1 LLSFGAWYGNDMAD
15 GPLTGIRVLEFASI
29 GPGPFVGMM
38 LSDMGATVL
47 RIERKGTPD
56 PARERFDARG
66 RLTIE
71 LDLKEAHTAD
81 VCLKLCERADIV
93 FEGNRPGV
101 MERLGLGPDV
111 VLARNPRIVYGRMTG
126 WGQSGPYAPYA
137 GHDINYLALSGAL
150 HAIGTEDRPIP
161 PLNLVADYGGG
172 AMFLVTGLLA
182 GLIHSRAAGK
192 GQVIDAA
199 MTDGAAYLMT
209 YFHGMRAV
217 GSWVDRR
224 RANLLDGGAPFYD
237 TYRCADGK
245 WISVGALEPKFYALL
260 LQKVN
265 STQRLPQRQ
274 MDRTSWGDMRRTLR
288 EVFAMRTRQ
297 EWCDLLEHTDVC
309 FAPVLSLAEA
319 SEHPHNRARETFV
332 EVAGVVQPAPAPRF
346 SATPSR
352 IQWPPA
358 PIVRDTRQALRN
370 WGVSEEALGELLGA
384 GAGEP
389 Q

>member
-1 LLSFGAWYGNDMAD
+1 MAD

-38 LSDMGATVL
+38 LSDMGATVM

-56 PARERFDARG
+56 PVPERFDARG

-71 LDLKEAHTAD
+71 LDLKEPSATA

-111 VLARNPRIVYGRMTG
+111 VLTRNPRIVYGRMTG
-126 WGQSGPYAPYA
+126 WGQSGPNAAYA
-137 GHDINYLALSGAL
+137 GHDINFLSLSGAL
-150 HAIGTEDRPIP
+150 HAIGTEEKPIP
-161 PLNLVADYGGG
+161 PLNLAADYGGG
-172 AMFLVTGLLA
+172 AMFLVAGLLA
-182 GLIHSRAAGK
+182 GIIHSRTSGK

-199 MTDGAAYLMT
+199 MADGASYLMT

-224 RANLLDGGAPFYD
+224 RVNLLDGGAPFYD

-245 WISVGALEPKFYALL
+245 WIAVGALEPKFYALL
-260 LQKVN
+260 LQKTD
-265 STQRLPQRQ
+265 SAELLPQRQ
-274 MDRTSWGDMRRTLR
+274 MDQTSWVDMQQTLR
-288 EVFAMRTRQ
+288 EVFAKRTRQ
-297 EWCDLLEHTDVC
+297 DWCDLLEYTDAC

-319 SEHPHNRARETFV
+319 SEHPHNRARGTFV
-332 EVAGVVQPAPAPRF
+332 KVGGISQPAPAPRF
-346 SATPSR
+346 SGTPSR

-370 WGVSEEALGELLGA
+370 WGVNEETVSELLGA
-384 GAGEP
+384 STEDR

>member
-1 LLSFGAWYGNDMAD
+1 M
-15 GPLTGIRVLEFASI
+15 LEYASI

-38 LSDMGATVL
+38 LSDMGASVL

-66 RLTIE
+66 RLAME
-71 LDLKEAHTAD
+71 LDLKETHATEL
-81 VCLKLCERADIV
+81 CLKLCERADIV

-126 WGQSGPYAPYA
+126 WGQSGPYAVYA
-137 GHDINYLALSGAL
+137 GHDINYLSLSGTL
-150 HAIGTEDRPIP
+150 HAIGTEDKPIP
-161 PLNLVADYGGG
+161 PLNLVGDYGGG
-172 AMFLVTGLLA
+172 AMFLVAGLLA
-182 GLIHSRAAGK
+182 GIIHSRATGN

-209 YFHGMRAV
+209 YFHGMHAA
-217 GSWVDRR
+217 GKWVDRR
-224 RANLLDGGAPFYD
+224 SVNLLDGGAPFYN

-245 WISVGALEPKFYALL
+245 WIAVGALEPQFYALL
-260 LQKVN
+260 LQK
-265 STQRLPQRQ
+265 TGAAEQLPQPQ

-288 EVFAMRTRQ
+288 EVFAMRPRQ
-297 EWCDLLEHTDVC
+297 EWCDLLEHTDAC

-319 SEHPHNRARETFV
+319 SEHPHNLARETFV
-332 EVAGVVQPAPAPRF
+332 EVAGILQPAPAPRF

-358 PIVRDTRQALRN
+358 PIERDTRQALKN
-370 WGVSEEALGELLGA
+370 WGVSEETLEELLGA
-384 GAGEP
+384 GAGERGR
-389 Q
+389 